1 MACHSQLAREFIP
14 TLGLSSGFP
23 RCSYC
28 FSALDLSQRN
38 FICVSFR
45 QGRHDG
51 QTKSRCIFV
60 DLIHLTSC
68 ELRRNLRTSLDVCC
82 LVFLLPG
89 FLFTGGV
96 MAKCTVLPY
105 PRSKRK
111 TNSPTAETQEC
122 GFYESAFLAD
132 RGCFAFMHQRRKPRN
147 ARPDQRK
154 RA

>member
-1 MACHSQLAREFIP
+1 MDRRRYGSSQPPQTLDDNLCVGHYSEAIP
-14 TLGLSSGFP
+14 KKFHM
-23 RCSYC
+23 R
-28 FSALDLSQRN
+28 
-38 FICVSFR
+38 SFR
-45 QGRHDG
+45 QGRPAREP
-51 QTKSRCIFV
+51 KSCCIFV

-68 ELRRNLRTSLDVCC
+68 GLKANLGTSPDVCC
-82 LVFLLPG
+82 LVLLLPG
-89 FLFTGGV
+89 FLFPGGI

-111 TNSPTAETQEC
+111 ANAPTAETQEC

-147 ARPDQRK
+147 APPDQQGQRK

>member
-1 MACHSQLAREFIP
+1 MTCIDAMISEQLQ
-14 TLGLSSGFP
+14 FP
-23 RCSYC
+23 ADRTHPA
-28 FSALDLSQRN
+28 FRHVGEHLN
-38 FICVSFR
+38 ICETR
-45 QGRHDG
+45 AYKNDG
-51 QTKSRCIFV
+51 QTKSCCIFV

-82 LVFLLPG
+82 

-111 TNSPTAETQEC
+111 TNEPTAETREC

>member
-1 MACHSQLAREFIP
+1 MARHSQLAWKFRL
-14 TLGLSSGFP
+14 TLGLSSGFL
-23 RCSYC
+23 RCSSC
-28 FSALDLSQRN
+28 FNALDLSQRN
-38 FICVSFR
+38 FVCVLS
-45 QGRHDG
+45 GRDAHDG
-51 QTKSRCIFV
+51 QTKSCCIFV

-68 ELRRNLRTSLDVCC
+68 ELKRNLRTSLHVCS

-89 FLFTGGV
+89 FLFTGGI

-111 TNSPTAETQEC
+111 TNAPTAETQEC

>member
-1 MACHSQLAREFIP
+1 MASHSQLAREFRL

-23 RCSYC
+23 RCSSC
-28 FSALDLSQRN
+28 FNALDLSQ
-38 FICVSFR
+38 
-45 QGRHDG
+45 
-51 QTKSRCIFV
+51 
-60 DLIHLTSC
+60 
-68 ELRRNLRTSLDVCC
+68 SLDVCC

-111 TNSPTAETQEC
+111 TNAPTAETQEC

-154 RA
+154 R